1 MFLVHLNIDSVD
13 AFLNIVPG
21 EELLTLSEGLSSQTD
36 QCVCVSNKTKQPFNE
51 VNNKLCFSVLYSV
64 TSLFFSQ

>member
-51 VNNKLCFSVLYSV
+51 VNN
-64 TSLFFSQ
+64 